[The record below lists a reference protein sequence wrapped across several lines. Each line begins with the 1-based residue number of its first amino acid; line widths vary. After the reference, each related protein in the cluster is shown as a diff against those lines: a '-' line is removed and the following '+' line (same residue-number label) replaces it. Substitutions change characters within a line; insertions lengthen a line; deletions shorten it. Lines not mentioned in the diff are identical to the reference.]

1 MQTPITKKKQ
11 QTCSAPLSQH
21 VSREKPVTTVVSY
34 VLLKKKKERKE
45 REYPGLPR
53 GDSSFFFF
61 SLRRCFLIYMQS
73 PSRHN
78 GRKQRNTKYLIA
90 EKREFPQLVMNFP
103 HASNAEEAFKH
114 EVDSIHICTGRKRML
129 KKNAPQARCRSS
141 FHMSEPCV
149 ELAAALAFA
158 ARCALHRARFAEAG
172 VVARLCLEL
181 DGLLVALH
189 AHPDLRLLRFKVG
202 RRRRRRRRRHENGE
216 EERKKKAAV

>member
-1 MQTPITKKKQ
+1 
-11 QTCSAPLSQH
+11 
-21 VSREKPVTTVVSY
+21 
-34 VLLKKKKERKE
+34 
-45 REYPGLPR
+45 
-53 GDSSFFFF
+53 
-61 SLRRCFLIYMQS
+61 MQS